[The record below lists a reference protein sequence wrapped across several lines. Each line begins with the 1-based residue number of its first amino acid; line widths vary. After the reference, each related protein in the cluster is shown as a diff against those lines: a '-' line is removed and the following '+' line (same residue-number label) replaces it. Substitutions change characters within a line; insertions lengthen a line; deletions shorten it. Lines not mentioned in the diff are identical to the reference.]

1 MPRLSPVPAIAG
13 LEMVLAELPPDQR
26 ALVVQVLAL
35 SDQQIAVLPES
46 QRAQVQQVRQMVINK
61 LTGQAIPGGFRM

>member
-1 MPRLSPVPAIAG
+1 MPAIAG

-35 SDQQIAVLPES
+35 NDQQIAVLPDA
-46 QRAQVQQVRQMVINK
+46 QRQQVQQVRQMVINK
-61 LTGQAIPGGFRM
+61 LTGQALPGGFRM